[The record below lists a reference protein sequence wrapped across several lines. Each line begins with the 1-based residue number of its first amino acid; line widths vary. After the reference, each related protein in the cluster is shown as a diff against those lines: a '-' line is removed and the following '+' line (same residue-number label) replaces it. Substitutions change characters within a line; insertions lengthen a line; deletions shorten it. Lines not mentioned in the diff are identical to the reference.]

1 MELEQSFIEKFHAYL
16 HHDLG
21 MFSND
26 LSGFNCLKYM
36 VNTAFNN
43 GWIPRNPLVLY
54 RFTFPQCAE
63 SLRCPGDEAVSL
75 LPMGFSTD
83 RS

>member
-1 MELEQSFIEKFHAYL
+1 
-16 HHDLG
+16 
-21 MFSND
+21 
-26 LSGFNCLKYM
+26 M